1 MRRNGK
7 LRCLFILLFL
17 LATQFVAHAQSPAA
31 PAPTPV
37 VAATRS
43 LERDL
48 FKNIL
53 RDQKAIWTSPFHLGR
68 KDAKWMIPA
77 GIGMGALI
85 TTDRMTGDEIAEFDS
100 GVAASR
106 IISYP
111 GSTFGVAA
119 VAATFY
125 VVGRGTNN
133 VRARETGILSAEA
146 ALDSL
151 IVGEALKG
159 VSQRARPGAVR
170 ERSEFFNGGTS
181 FPSGHSLQAWS
192 VATVIANEYHDN
204 RKVQIASYGIASA
217 VSIARFTV
225 GKHYISDVVV
235 GSALGYM
242 IGRHVYHAHH
252 RETLESVAANHDEPS
267 KCLAI
272 TPLYNRGAHQYGV
285 GVKLIF

>member
-7 LRCLFILLFL
+7 SQCFFVLLFL
-17 LATQFVAHAQSPAA
+17 FAMQFVVQAQTPAA
-31 PAPTPV
+31 PAPTPI
-37 VAATRS
+37 VAPARS
-43 LERDL
+43 LEREF

-53 RDQKAIWTSPFHLGR
+53 RDQKAIWTSPFHLER

-77 GIGMGALI
+77 GIGLGALI
-85 TTDRMTGDEIAEFDS
+85 TTDRMTGDEIAEFDG

-111 GSTFGVAA
+111 GSTFGVAG

-125 VVGRGTNN
+125 FVGRRTNN
-133 VRARETGILSAEA
+133 GRARETGILTAEA

-159 VSQRARPGAVR
+159 ASQRARPEAVR
-170 ERSEFFNGGTS
+170 ERSEFFDGGTS
-181 FPSGHSLQAWS
+181 FPSGHSIQAWS

-217 VSIARFTV
+217 VSLSRFTV

-242 IGRHVYHAHH
+242 IGRYVYHARHS
-252 RETLESVAANHDEPS
+252 ETENSAGANDVEAS
-267 KCLAI
+267 KRLAI
-272 TPLYNRGAHQYGV
+272 TPLYDRGAHHYGIS
-285 GVKLIF
+285 VKWEF